1 MFADNLASSLLH
13 QLMAE
18 KGSNQVDHM
27 AFNISNI
34 TNPTVK
40 IDTCSLGEKIH
51 GNHFQRL
58 ACFGLHPRCFLSPF
72 VGMLIPYCLHK
83 KII

>member
-40 IDTCSLGEKIH
+40 IDTCSLGEKKYTVTISGAWH
-51 GNHFQRL
+51 AL
-58 ACFGLHPRCFLSPF
+58 AYILAASYL
-72 VGMLIPYCLHK
+72 LL
-83 KII
+83 